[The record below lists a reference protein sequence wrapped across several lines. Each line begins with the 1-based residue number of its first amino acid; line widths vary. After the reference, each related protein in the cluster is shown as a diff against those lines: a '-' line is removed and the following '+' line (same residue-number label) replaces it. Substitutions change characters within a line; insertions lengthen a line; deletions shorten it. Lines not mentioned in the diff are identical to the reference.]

1 MHPLDGHDV
10 MAFFDLRPSRTIGE
24 ALGFLTELRIERGP
38 MGRKEAFAELER
50 WGAEQ
55 GLTPA
60 RTAEE
65 AMQIADAARAEDE
78 ARTEAEDEAEA
89 ED

>member
-1 MHPLDGHDV
+1 
-10 MAFFDLRPSRTIGE
+10 MAFFDLKPSKSVGE
-24 ALGFLTELRIERGP
+24 AMQFLTEQRIERGP
-38 MGRKEAFAELER
+38 MGRKEAFEELER

-65 AMQIADAARAEDE
+65 AMQIADAARAAADE
-78 ARTEAEDEAEA
+78 EESE
-89 ED
+89 